1 MGPTSSAPAGRSI
14 VCVLLPHLAA
24 RTRFWSTGS
33 VEREYNAGDS
43 RKRRSRKEVRRLV
56 DEFEASGLERVE
68 FCREFC
74 RSRNLALS
82 TLQRHLRA
90 RRSATGAASGR
101 PRIVAVSVT
110 PRVETVSQPA
120 ETKLE
125 VVLSRGRRI
134 GVRPGFDAGTLRELT
149 MALEEA

>member
-1 MGPTSSAPAGRSI
+1 
-14 VCVLLPHLAA
+14 
-24 RTRFWSTGS
+24 
-33 VEREYNAGDS
+33 VEREYNAGGS

-68 FCREFC
+68 FCRS
-74 RSRNLALS
+74 RSLALS
-82 TLQRHLRA
+82 TLQRHLRT

-110 PRVETVSQPA
+110 PRVEAVSQPA
-120 ETKLE
+120 ETRLE

-134 GVRPGFDAGTLRELT
+134 GVRPGFDAGTLRELI